1 MKLDHAD
8 LGYGDN
14 TVLHNIT
21 LSLES
26 GARYGLLGVN
36 GGGKSTFI
44 KALAGKLIYFP
55 AVIVR
60 SEKLNIGYFAQHQLD
75 TLRAD
80 QSPVW
85 HIQQLSPEVREQE
98 IRNFLGGFNF
108 VGDMAVQKTE
118 PFSGGEKAR
127 LALAMIIWQNPIC
140 CCLTSR
146 PTIWTWICA
155 TP

>member
-1 MKLDHAD
+1 MDSEFSFEFANPIHLPNPLLKLDHAD

-14 TVLHNIT
+14 TVFARYSPFRT
-21 LSLES
+21 LES

-36 GGGKSTFI
+36 GSGKSTFI
-44 KALAGKLIYFP
+44 KALAGKIDLLSGS
-55 AVIVR
+55 IVR

-108 VGDMAVQKTE
+108 VGVWRFKR
-118 PFSGGEKAR
+118 P
-127 LALAMIIWQNPIC
+127 
-140 CCLTSR
+140 SR
-146 PTIWTWICA
+146 SPVGKKRGS
-155 TP
+155 PLP

>member
-1 MKLDHAD
+1 MSFANPTHLPNPLLKLDHAD

-14 TVLHNIT
+14 IVLHDIT

-36 GGGKSTFI
+36 GSGKSTFI
-44 KALAGKLIYFP
+44 KALAGKIDLLSGN
-55 AVIVR
+55 IVR

-85 HIQQLSPEVREQE
+85 HIQQLCPKSANKE

-118 PFSGGEKAR
+118 PVLRWGKSAAR
-127 LALAMIIWQNPIC
+127 PCHDYLAK
-140 CCLTSR
+140 T
-146 PTIWTWICA
+146 
-155 TP
+155 